1 MKQDIIIIGAGPAGL
16 AFARSLVDTGLKVTM
31 IERSPLEQLKAPAF
45 DGRDIALTNLSVNL
59 LQGLGIWSRIQNSDI
74 SPIKQARVLD
84 GASPYFL
91 DFDSTE
97 DDIEALGYL
106 VSNNVIRKALYDEVS
121 TIENV
126 EIVANVSVTGLETNS
141 TRASVRLS
149 NGQTME
155 SSLVVAADSR
165 FSETRRMMGIA
176 ASMHDFGRTVT
187 VCRMSHEKPHQN
199 IAHECFNYGRT
210 LAVLPLSGNQSSIVI
225 TAPADVTEQLLQLPD
240 EQFNIDIQQRFE
252 NRLGKMELTSERH
265 PYPLVAVHARKF
277 VTTRYALI
285 GDAAVGMHPVTAH
298 GYNLGL
304 RGQHQLANDIKQAIK
319 QGDDIGGSQ
328 VLNHYQTKHTRITR
342 PLYHGTN
349 GIVNLFTNDAMPAK
363 LVRKAVLR
371 LSNNF
376 KPVKY
381 LIKQTLTETKLT
393 QKTPLGL

>member
-16 AFARSLVDTGLKVTM
+16 AFARSLADTGLKVTM
-31 IERSPLEQLKAPAF
+31 IERSPLEQLKAPVF
-45 DGRDIALTNLSVNL
+45 DGRDIALTNLSVKL
-59 LQGLGIWSRIQNSDI
+59 LQGLGIWSRIQESDI

-91 DFDSTE
+91 DFDSAE

-106 VSNNVIRKALYDEVS
+106 VSNHVIRKVFYDEVS

-126 EIVANVSVTGLETNS
+126 EIIADVSVTGIDTNNS
-141 TRASVRLS
+141 RASVRLS

-165 FSETRRMMGIA
+165 FSETRRMMGIP
-176 ASMHDFGRTVT
+176 ASMYDFGRVVT
-187 VCRMSHEKPHQN
+187 VCRMSHERSHQN
-199 IAHECFNYGRT
+199 IAYECFNYGRT

-225 TAPADVTEQLLQLPD
+225 TAPTDITEQLLNMSN
-240 EQFNIDIQQRFE
+240 EQFNADIQRRFE
-252 NRLGKMELTSERH
+252 NRLGKMELVSERY

-277 VTTRYALI
+277 VATRYALI

-319 QGDDIGGSQ
+319 QGEDIGGLN
-328 VLNHYQTKHTRITR
+328 VLNNYQTKHARITR

-349 GIVNLFTNDAMPAK
+349 GIVNLFTNDTVPAK
-363 LVRKAVLR
+363 ILRKALLR
-371 LSNNF
+371 LSNNL

-381 LIKQTLTETKLT
+381 LIKQTLTETKMA
-393 QKTPLGL
+393 QKQL